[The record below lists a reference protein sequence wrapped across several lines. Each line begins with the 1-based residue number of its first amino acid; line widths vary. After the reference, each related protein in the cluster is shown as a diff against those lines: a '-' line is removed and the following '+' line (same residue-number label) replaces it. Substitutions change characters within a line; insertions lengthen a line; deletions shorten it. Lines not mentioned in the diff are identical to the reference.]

1 METSNELQQA
11 IDYAREGNRSVAS
24 RLLARYVTQDSQ
36 NDTAWLW
43 LASCL
48 DDAEKQRYCLKKAN
62 EINPNNPNTI
72 ESLSSYL
79 AKPKDKSSRRE
90 RVVKPEAIAMPAPVV
105 PLPPE
110 PAQVRSSEPE
120 VDLQPA
126 AKRGLTGTQI
136 TILAILIVAI
146 LVVVGVL
153 GYMVIFVDPNILS
166 TLFQSFTGK

>member
-24 RLLARYVTQDSQ
+24 RLLARYVTQDAQ

-48 DDAEKQRYCLKKAN
+48 DDAEKQRYCLMKAN

-72 ESLSSYL
+72 ESLSSFL
-79 AKPKDKSSRRE
+79 AKPKDKSIRRE
-90 RVVKPEAIAMPAPVV
+90 RPVRPQAIAMPAPEV

-110 PAQVRSSEPE
+110 PEQVRSSDP
-120 VDLQPA
+120 VMDLRPA
-126 AKRGLTGTQI
+126 AKRGMTGTQT
-136 TILAILIVAI
+136 TILAILVVAI
-146 LVVVGVL
+146 LAVLGVL
-153 GYMVIFVDPNILS
+153 AYLVVFVDPNILS
-166 TLFQSFTGK
+166 SLF